1 MEKKQRVKTSKEF
14 KEGIKE
20 MTKVPKKNPNKART
34 NTGGA
39 QPGAGRK
46 KRPNYLKTELRKLI
60 IEELGPER
68 LYKLFYKMYD
78 MAMDGDGD
86 MMKYMIN
93 QLYGKPTESIKLSGV
108 MENNI
113 NVSVNN
119 AKETLQAK
127 IIKIQEA
134 KEVKMLDDKH

>member
-1 MEKKQRVKTSKEF
+1 M
-14 KEGIKE
+14 
-20 MTKVPKKNPNKART
+20 ARS

-39 QPGAGRK
+39 KHGAGRK
-46 KRPNYLKTELRKLI
+46 KRTNYLKTELRKLI

-78 MAMDGDGD
+78 MAMEGDGD

-93 QLYGKPTESIKLSGV
+93 QLYGKPTESIKLTGI

-113 NVSVNN
+113 NVNVNN